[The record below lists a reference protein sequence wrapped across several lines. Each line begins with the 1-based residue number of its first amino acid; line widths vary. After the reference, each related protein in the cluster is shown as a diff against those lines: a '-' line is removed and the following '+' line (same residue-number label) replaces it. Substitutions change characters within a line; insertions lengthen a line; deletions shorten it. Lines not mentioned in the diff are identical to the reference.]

1 MRPKLELLEQ
11 ELVERIVA
19 EAYELLWDP
28 GVLVYREGA
37 LKLLAEGGAIVDF
50 EKKIAKIPQNMIEE
64 ALKTAPASVDIY
76 DLKGE
81 VCLRLGQDNVYFY
94 PGATALHLIDRVT
107 DEYRLPV
114 TEDLVRF
121 IQVVEGLP
129 QIDAQAG
136 SLLCADVP
144 KMVSDSYR
152 YYLMLLYGTKPLCGG
167 AFSIEGWYAMKDLLA
182 AYFGSEEAIAA
193 KPANT
198 MAVCPSS
205 PLLWSDITCQNLM
218 DCAKWGLPAV
228 LISMPLAGATAP
240 VTVAGSVVQHTA
252 ESLSGVVIHQLVN
265 PGAPIIYGGS
275 PAMFEMRE
283 GTTPMGSIETVMI
296 NCAYTQVGKYLDL
309 PTHGYVGLSDAK
321 IVDAQAGL
329 ESAMG
334 VVLGALAGINLICG
348 AGMSDFE
355 SGLSFEKVV
364 IDAEVIG
371 MAKRLLAGVEAREE
385 SLATALM
392 REVGHHGNFLA
403 TEHTRRWFREEQYI
417 PSAVID
423 RASQNIW
430 ENRGAKN
437 IVQRARERAKAL
449 IAEYEPPEVPAEV
462 RKDLKAV
469 MTRAAKQYGMD
480 ALPPL
485 PEPLQSWC

>member
-1 MRPKLELLEQ
+1 MRPKLEILEQ
-11 ELVERIVA
+11 ELVDRIVA
-19 EAYELLWDP
+19 EAHELLWDP
-28 GVLVYREGA
+28 GVRVYREGA
-37 LKLLAEGGAIVDF
+37 LRLLAEGGATVDF
-50 EKKIAKIPQNMIEE
+50 EKKIARIPQDMIEE
-64 ALKTAPASVDIY
+64 ALKTAPGSVDIY

-81 VCLRLGQDNVYFY
+81 LRLHLGGDNVYFY
-94 PGATALHLIDRVT
+94 PGATALQIIDPVT
-107 DEYRLPV
+107 DEYRPPV

-129 QIDAQAG
+129 QLDAQAG

-167 AFSIEGWYAMKDLLA
+167 AFSIEGWYSMKDLLV
-182 AYFGSEEAIAA
+182 AYFGSEEAIAT
-193 KPANT
+193 KPVNT
-198 MAVCPSS
+198 MAICPSP
-205 PLLWSDITCQNLM
+205 PLLWSEITCQNLM
-218 DCAKWGLPAV
+218 DCARWGLPAV

-240 VTVAGSVVQHTA
+240 VTIAGAVTQHAA

-265 PGAPIIYGGS
+265 PGAPIIYGSS
-275 PAMFEMRE
+275 PAMFDMRE

-296 NCAYTQVGKYLDL
+296 NCANAQVGKYLGL

-334 VVLGALAGINLICG
+334 AILGALAGINLICG

-364 IDAEVIG
+364 VDAEVIG
-371 MAKRLLAGVEAREE
+371 MVKRLLAGVEAHEE

-392 REVGHHGNFLA
+392 REVGHHGHFLA
-403 TEHTRRWFREEQYI
+403 TEHTRKWFREEQYI

-423 RASQNIW
+423 RASQSIW

-437 IVQRARERAKAL
+437 IVQRARERAQAL
-449 IAEYEPPEVPAEV
+449 IAQYQPPDVPAEV
-462 RKDLKAV
+462 RKELKAV
-469 MTRAAKQYGMD
+469 MTRAAKRYGMEE
-480 ALPPL
+480 LPSL
-485 PEPLQSWC
+485 PES

>member
-1 MRPKLELLEQ
+1 MRPKLEILEQ
-11 ELVERIVA
+11 ELVDRIVG

-28 GVLVYREGA
+28 GVLVHREAA
-37 LKLLAEGGAIVDF
+37 LRLLAEGGATVDF
-50 EKKIAKIPQNMIEE
+50 DKKTARIPQDMIDE
-64 ALKTAPASVDIY
+64 ALRTAPASVDIY

-81 VCLRLGQDNVYFY
+81 LRLRLGQDNTYFY
-94 PGATALHLIDRVT
+94 PGATALQIIDPVT
-107 DEYRLPV
+107 DEYRVPV
-114 TEDLVRF
+114 TNDLVRF
-121 IQVVEGLP
+121 IQVVEGLL

-144 KMVSDSYR
+144 RMVSDSYR

-167 AFSIEGWYAMKDLLA
+167 AFSIEGWYPMKDLLA

-193 KPANT
+193 RPVNT
-198 MAVCPSS
+198 MAICPSP

-228 LISMPLAGATAP
+228 LISMPLSGATAP
-240 VTVAGSVVQHTA
+240 VTIAGTVVQHAA

-265 PGAPIIYGGS
+265 PGSPIVYGSS
-275 PAMFEMRE
+275 PAMFDMRE

-296 NCAYTQVGKYLDL
+296 NCANAQVGKYLNL
-309 PTHGYVGLSDAK
+309 PTHGYVGLSDTK

-334 VVLGALAGINLICG
+334 AILGALAGINLICG

-371 MAKRLLAGVEAREE
+371 MVRRLLAGVEAREE

-392 REVGHHGNFLA
+392 RQVGHHGNFLA

-437 IVQRARERAKAL
+437 VVQRAREQAEAL
-449 IAEYEPPEVPAEV
+449 IAEYQPPEVPAEV
-462 RKDLKAV
+462 RKELKAV
-469 MTRAAKQYGMD
+469 MSRAAKQYGMD
-480 ALPPL
+480 ELPPL
-485 PEPLQSWC
+485 PES

>member
-1 MRPKLELLEQ
+1 MRPKLELLERA
-11 ELVERIVA
+11 LVERIVA
-19 EAYELLWDP
+19 EAYDLLWDP
-28 GVLVYREGA
+28 GVVVHRENA
-37 LKLLAEGGAIVDF
+37 LQLLADGGATVDF
-50 EKKIAKIPQNMIEE
+50 DKKIAKMPQHMIDK
-64 ALKTAPASVDIY
+64 ALKTAPANVDIY
-76 DLKGE
+76 NLKGE
-81 VCLRLGQDNVYFY
+81 LRMRLGQDNVYFY
-94 PGATALHLIDRVT
+94 PGATALQIIDPVT
-107 DEYRLPV
+107 DEYRPPL

-167 AFSIEGWYAMKDLLA
+167 AFSIEGWYPMKDLLV

-193 KPANT
+193 RPVNT
-198 MAVCPSS
+198 MAICPSP
-205 PLLWSDITCQNLM
+205 PLLWSEITCQNLM
-218 DCAKWGLPAV
+218 DCARWSLPAV

-240 VTVAGSVVQHTA
+240 VTIAGAVVQHTA

-265 PGAPIIYGGS
+265 PDAPIIYGGS
-275 PAMFEMRE
+275 PAMFDMRE
-283 GTTPMGSIETVMI
+283 GTTPMGSIETIMI
-296 NCAYTQVGKYLDL
+296 NCADVQIGKYLGL

-334 VVLGALAGINLICG
+334 AILGALAGINLICG

-392 REVGHHGNFLA
+392 RALGHHGNFLA

-423 RASQNIW
+423 RAFQNTW

-449 IAEYEPPEVPAEV
+449 IAEYQPPNVSAEV
-462 RKDLKAV
+462 CKELKAV
-469 MTRAAKQYGMD
+469 MTRAARRYGMD
-480 ALPPL
+480 ELPPL
-485 PEPLQSWC
+485 PEL

>member
-1 MRPKLELLEQ
+1 MQPKLEILDQ

-28 GVLVYREGA
+28 GVLVHREGA
-37 LKLLAEGGAIVDF
+37 LKLLAEGGATVDF
-50 EKKIAKIPQNMIEE
+50 QKKTAKIPQQMIDE
-64 ALKTAPASVDIY
+64 ALRTAPASVDIY

-81 VCLRLGQDNVYFY
+81 LPMRLGQDNVYFY
-94 PGATALHLIDRVT
+94 PGATALHIIDPVT
-107 DEYRLPV
+107 DEYRPPV

-136 SLLCADVP
+136 SLLCTDVP

-167 AFSIEGWYAMKDLLA
+167 AFSIEGWHPMKDLLV

-193 KPANT
+193 KPVNT
-198 MAVCPSS
+198 MAICPSP
-205 PLLWSDITCQNLM
+205 PLLWSEITCQNLM
-218 DCAKWGLPAV
+218 DCARWGLPAV

-240 VTVAGSVVQHTA
+240 VTIAGAVVQHAA

-265 PGAPIIYGGS
+265 PGAPIIYGSS
-275 PAMFEMRE
+275 PAMFDMRE
-283 GTTPMGSIETVMI
+283 GTTPMGSLETVMI
-296 NCAYTQVGKYLDL
+296 NCANVQVGKYLGL

-321 IVDAQAGL
+321 IVDAQSGL

-334 VVLGALAGINLICG
+334 AVLGALAGINLICG

-385 SLATALM
+385 SLATALI
-392 REVGHHGNFLA
+392 RQVGHHGNFLA

-417 PSAVID
+417 PSTVID
-423 RASQNIW
+423 RASHNIW

-437 IVQRARERAKAL
+437 IVQRARERAEAL
-449 IAEYEPPEVPAEV
+449 IAEYQPPDVPTEV
-462 RKDLKAV
+462 RRELKAV
-469 MTRAAKQYGMD
+469 MTRATKRYGMD
-480 ALPPL
+480 ELPPL
-485 PEPLQSWC
+485 PGL

>member
-11 ELVERIVA
+11 ELVERIVG

-28 GVLVYREGA
+28 GVRVHREGA
-37 LKLLAEGGAIVDF
+37 LRLLAEGGATVDF
-50 EKKIAKIPQNMIEE
+50 EKKIARIPQDMIEE
-64 ALKTAPASVDIY
+64 ALETAPASVDIY

-81 VCLRLGQDNVYFY
+81 VRLRLGGDNVYFY
-94 PGATALHLIDRVT
+94 PGATALKIIDPLT
-107 DEYRLPV
+107 DEYRPPV

-167 AFSIEGWYAMKDLLA
+167 AFSIEGWYPMKDLLV
-182 AYFGSEEAIAA
+182 AYLGSEEAIAA
-193 KPANT
+193 KPVNT
-198 MAVCPSS
+198 MAICPSP
-205 PLLWSDITCQNLM
+205 PLLWSEITCQNLM
-218 DCAKWGLPAV
+218 DCARWGLPAV

-240 VTVAGSVVQHTA
+240 VTIAGAVVQHTA

-275 PAMFEMRE
+275 PSMFDMRE

-296 NCAYTQVGKYLDL
+296 NCANVQVGKYLGL

-334 VVLGALAGINLICG
+334 AVLGALAGINLICG

-371 MAKRLLAGVEAREE
+371 MAKRLLAGIEAREE

-392 REVGHHGNFLA
+392 RQVGHHGDFLS

-437 IVQRARERAKAL
+437 IVQRARERAQAL
-449 IAEYEPPEVPAEV
+449 IAAYQPPDVPAEV
-462 RKDLKAV
+462 RRELKAV
-469 MTRAAKQYGMD
+469 MTRAAKRYGMEE
-480 ALPPL
+480 LPPL
-485 PEPLQSWC
+485 PE

>member
-1 MRPKLELLEQ
+1 MRPKLELLERA
-11 ELVERIVA
+11 LVERIVA
-19 EAYELLWDP
+19 EAYDLMWDP
-28 GVLVYREGA
+28 GVVVHRENA
-37 LKLLAEGGAIVDF
+37 LQLLADGGATVDF
-50 EKKIAKIPQNMIEE
+50 DKKIAKMPQHMIDE
-64 ALKTAPASVDIY
+64 ALKTAPANVDIY
-76 DLKGE
+76 NLKGE
-81 VCLRLGQDNVYFY
+81 LRMRLGQDNVYFY
-94 PGATALHLIDRVT
+94 PGATALQIIDPVT
-107 DEYRLPV
+107 DEYRPPL

-167 AFSIEGWYAMKDLLA
+167 AFSIEGWYPMKDLLV

-193 KPANT
+193 RPVNT
-198 MAVCPSS
+198 MAICPSP
-205 PLLWSDITCQNLM
+205 PLLWSEITCQNLM
-218 DCAKWGLPAV
+218 DCARWSLPAV

-240 VTVAGSVVQHTA
+240 VTIAGAVVQHTA

-265 PGAPIIYGGS
+265 PDAPIIYGGS
-275 PAMFEMRE
+275 PAMFDMRE
-283 GTTPMGSIETVMI
+283 GTTPMGSIETIMI
-296 NCAYTQVGKYLDL
+296 NCADVQIGKYLGL

-334 VVLGALAGINLICG
+334 AILGALAGINLICG

-392 REVGHHGNFLA
+392 RALGHHGNFLA

-423 RASQNIW
+423 RAFQNTW

-449 IAEYEPPEVPAEV
+449 IAEYQPPNVSAEV
-462 RKDLKAV
+462 CKELKAV
-469 MTRAAKQYGMD
+469 MTRAARRYGMD
-480 ALPPL
+480 ELPPL
-485 PEPLQSWC
+485 PEL

>member
-1 MRPKLELLEQ
+1 MRPKLELLERA
-11 ELVERIVA
+11 LVERIVA
-19 EAYELLWDP
+19 EAYDLLWDP
-28 GVLVYREGA
+28 GVVVHRENA
-37 LKLLAEGGAIVDF
+37 LQLLADGGATVDF
-50 EKKIAKIPQNMIEE
+50 DKKIAKMPQHMIDE
-64 ALKTAPASVDIY
+64 ALKTAPANVDIY
-76 DLKGE
+76 NLKGE
-81 VCLRLGQDNVYFY
+81 LRMRLGQDNVYFY
-94 PGATALHLIDRVT
+94 PGATALQIIDPVT
-107 DEYRLPV
+107 DEYRPPL

-167 AFSIEGWYAMKDLLA
+167 AFSIEGWYPMKDLLV

-193 KPANT
+193 RPVNT
-198 MAVCPSS
+198 MAICPSP
-205 PLLWSDITCQNLM
+205 PLLWSEITCQNLM
-218 DCAKWGLPAV
+218 DCARWSLPAV

-240 VTVAGSVVQHTA
+240 VTIAGAVVQHTA

-265 PGAPIIYGGS
+265 PDAPIIYGGS
-275 PAMFEMRE
+275 PAMFDMRE
-283 GTTPMGSIETVMI
+283 GTTPMGSIETIMI
-296 NCAYTQVGKYLDL
+296 NCADVQIGKYLGL

-334 VVLGALAGINLICG
+334 AILGALAGINLICG

-392 REVGHHGNFLA
+392 RALGHHGNFLA

-423 RASQNIW
+423 RAFQNTW

-449 IAEYEPPEVPAEV
+449 IAEYQPPNVSAEV
-462 RKDLKAV
+462 CKELKAV
-469 MTRAAKQYGMD
+469 MTRAARRYGMD
-480 ALPPL
+480 ELPPL
-485 PEPLQSWC
+485 PEL